1 MPVRHTTS
9 KQCHGAAVPETP
21 ELFCRFRVSGLCFW
35 LFATLCAKTPN
46 VRVFKFKIAVFTV
59 LISFQELVKE
69 MVDADVQLMRNN
81 PNA

>member
-1 MPVRHTTS
+1 MFLVICTCVFIVTS
-9 KQCHGAAVPETP
+9 
-21 ELFCRFRVSGLCFW
+21 
-35 LFATLCAKTPN
+35 CAKTPN